1 MLIIHQQEIQ
11 QNGMRTTIRI
21 ILVVCL
27 LSLSLQ
33 NNLFAQGKKIKVAC
47 IGNSVT
53 AGYLLKNPAAESY
66 PAVLQ
71 GLLGNT
77 YEVGNFGLS
86 GATLLK
92 KGHRPYNKTRE
103 FTKALDF
110 NADIAIVHL
119 GLNDTD
125 PRNWP
130 EYRDEFQQD
139 YAWLLDTLKKN
150 NPKIK
155 LYVCRLTPIFSEH
168 PRFKSGTREWY
179 WQIQKEILLIAKD
192 NQASV
197 IDLNSPLNNRP
208 DLFADNL
215 HPDQEGAAIIARTIY
230 ENLSGHYGGLKLP
243 LLFTDHMVLQRDQAI
258 PIYGTADVDEPVTV
272 VFNGIRK
279 MALSGKDGKWKVVFP
294 AMAKGGPYQ
303 MSISD
308 KKKKIILRDLLL
320 GDVWLCSGQSNMY
333 FKLQQSA
340 TGAAELKQFPAQP
353 KLRLL
358 KFNPVAETDGVSWDS
373 TTLAKLN
380 HLDYFSGNWEPATS
394 ATAAGFSAIGY
405 YFGQQLV
412 QEEGVPIGLIQMAVG
427 GSTLESWIDRY
438 TIEHDPQLVD
448 VLSNWRK
455 SDFVQEWVRGRA
467 DLNLKNSLNPRQR
480 HPYEPAYNYEAGIA
494 QLIGSPIKGVIW
506 YQGESNT
513 QNPELYAHS
522 FPLLIKSWQEKWGM
536 DFPFYYVQ
544 LSGINRPSWPYF
556 RAMQTQVQHQ
566 VSKTYMAV
574 SSDLGDSLDV
584 HPIRKKEI
592 GQRLAL
598 QALQHSYGKKVV
610 ADGPIPGKAVLKD
623 HTIEISFVAGSPLAV
638 KDAQPLQG
646 FDVVLEKGII
656 LPISAKLMNNKVE
669 LQLPKEIKPEKV
681 RIVRYSYAPF
691 SRANLI
697 NQHGL
702 PASTFTIPLN

>member
-1 MLIIHQQEIQ
+1 
-11 QNGMRTTIRI
+11 MRTTKNI
-21 ILVVCL
+21 ILVVWL
-27 LSLSLQ
+27 LSLSLPV
-33 NNLFAQGKKIKVAC
+33 NLFAQGKKIKVAC

-53 AGYLLKNPAAESY
+53 AGYLLKDPVAESY
-66 PAVLQ
+66 PSVLQ

-92 KGHRPYNKTRE
+92 KGHRPYFKTNE
-103 FTKALDF
+103 FLKALDF
-110 NADIAIVHL
+110 HADIAIVHL

-179 WQIQKEILLIAKD
+179 WQIQKEIPLIAKD
-192 NQASV
+192 NQATL

-215 HPDQEGAAIIARTIY
+215 HPDKEGAAIIAKTIY
-230 ENLSGHYGGLKLP
+230 SSLSGNYGGLKLP
-243 LLFTDHMVLQRDQAI
+243 LLFTDHMVLQRDLPI
-258 PIYGTADVDEPVTV
+258 PIYGTADANEPITV
-272 VFNGIRK
+272 VFNGQKKTGI
-279 MALSGKDGKWKVVFP
+279 SGKDGKWKVLFP
-294 AMAKGGPYQ
+294 AMPHGGPYQ
-303 MSISD
+303 LSITA
-308 KKKKIILRDLLL
+308 KKKKIVLTDVLL

-333 FKLQQSA
+333 FQLKQSA
-340 TGAAELKQFPAQP
+340 AGAAELQQFPAQP
-353 KLRLL
+353 KLRLM
-358 KFNPVAETDGVSWDS
+358 KFKPLAETDAVSWDS
-373 TTLAKLN
+373 TTLAQLN
-380 HLDYFSGNWEPATS
+380 HLNYFSGNWEPATPG
-394 ATAAGFSAIGY
+394 TAAGFSAIGY

-438 TIEHDPQLVD
+438 TMEHDPQLVD
-448 VLSNWRK
+448 VLTNWRK
-455 SDFVQEWVRGRA
+455 SDFVQEWARGRA
-467 DLNLKNSLNPRQR
+467 NLNLKNATNPKQR

-494 QLIGSPIKGVIW
+494 QLTSAPIKGVIW

-513 QNPELYAHS
+513 QNPEFYAHS
-522 FPLLIKSWQEKWGM
+522 FPVLIKSWRKKWGQ

-556 RAMQTQVQHQ
+556 RVMQGRIQDQVA
-566 VSKTYMAV
+566 KAYMAV

-584 HPIRKKEI
+584 HPTRKKEI

-598 QALQHSYGKKVV
+598 QALQHSYGKKVI
-610 ADGPIPGKAVLKD
+610 ADGPIPTTAALKD
-623 HTIEISFVAGSPLAV
+623 HTIEVSFAAGSPLAV
-638 KDAQPLQG
+638 KDDQPLKG
-646 FDVVLEKGII
+646 FELVLEKGAII
-656 LPISAKLMNNKVE
+656 PVSAILLNNKVHI
-669 LQLPKEIKPEKV
+669 QLPKEIEAEKI
-681 RIVRYSYAPF
+681 RTVRYSYAPF

-697 NQHGL
+697 NNNGL
-702 PASTFTIPLN
+702 PASTFAMPIN